1 MSVRWRFYKNLCQNF
16 SMENK
21 DQVTLELAELWQK
34 NGTPLFS
41 LSKLFKKHGTYSQKL
56 VCSTD
61 GDGISQTIDIS
72 DIVSANFG
80 LIFYTYIVSG
90 ELNVKIET
98 LDGNGD
104 VYATVFNKTYSS
116 NSAIIKQ
123 SELFSADGQTF
134 PGLKITFSYVAES
147 GISALTCYLDSV
159 LIFENVDTEIEI
171 NPTNFNY
178 TKVSDSQFIKTIEGE
193 NVKISP
199 LEESKRTHL
208 EGFSPVWSWITVAQ
222 RAIFDTWVGKD
233 LVIIDHN
240 DDIYWMDFLRMSINY
255 IEKQVPDKYA
265 ITMEFQECIR

>member
-1 MSVRWRFYKNLCQNF
+1 MSVRWQFYKNLIQNF
-16 SMENK
+16 SFENENE
-21 DQVTLELAELWQK
+21 TITGLGSLWDK
-34 NGTPLFS
+34 VGTPTLSISS
-41 LSKLFKKHGTYSQKL
+41 LYKKHNLYSQKII
-56 VCSTD
+56 
-61 GDGISQTIDIS
+61 GDASGEGVSQIIDIS
-72 DIVSANFG
+72 DIVSASFG
-80 LIFYTYIVSG
+80 LIFYAYIVTG
-90 ELNVKIET
+90 TLRVQVET
-98 LDGNGD
+98 LDSGD
-104 VYATVFNKTYSS
+104 IVLEEVLDTTYSS
-116 NSAIIKQ
+116 NTAITKCL
-123 SELFSADGQTF
+123 ETF
-134 PGLKITFSYVAES
+134 TASGTGYTQLKITISQS
-147 GISALTCYLDSV
+147 GGTAMTCYLDSV
-159 LIFENVDTEIEI
+159 IIYEVGNTEIEI

-178 TKVSDSQFIKTIEGE
+178 TKVSDSQFVKTIEGE